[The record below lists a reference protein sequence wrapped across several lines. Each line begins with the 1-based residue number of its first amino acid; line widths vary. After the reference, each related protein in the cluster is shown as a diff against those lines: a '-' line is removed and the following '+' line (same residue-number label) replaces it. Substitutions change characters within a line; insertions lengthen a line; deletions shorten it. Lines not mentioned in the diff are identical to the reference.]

1 MNKALEKILL
11 IRIQQGKD
19 PKAFEHLY
27 DKMADP
33 IYRFIYFKVSN
44 VEVAQDLT
52 SDVFLKLWENLVH
65 KDAQVK
71 FLKAYIYIIARS
83 AVIDHYRSSKA
94 KRTTQLSEAMNLEAD
109 GFEEKLDIKLE
120 AESVVKLISQLKD
133 SYQEIL
139 ILRHVNQLSLKEIA
153 RIIEKTPVAT
163 RVQLHRAQQALKRE
177 YEKAS
182 K

>member
-33 IYRFIYFKVSN
+33 IYRFIFFKVSN

-83 AVIDHYRSSKA
+83 AVIDHYRSAQSRK
-94 KRTTQLSEAMNLEAD
+94 TTDLSETAELEA
-109 GFEEKLDIKLE
+109 ENLSEKLELKLE
-120 AESVVKLISQLKD
+120 AESVMKLIEHLKD

-153 RIIEKTPVAT
+153 HVIEKTPVAT